1 MTLRPLGDYLDVLRT
16 TTPLVHCIT
25 NYVAMNSTANL
36 LLATGASPAMLHA
49 PEEVAE
55 FTAISA
61 GLSINIGTISSH
73 WADAMLTATAT
84 ADQHGI
90 PWVLDPVAVG
100 ATRYRQTL
108 CAQLLAA
115 KPSVIRG
122 NASEILALNGLANQ
136 GRGVDSTAA
145 TDQAMDA
152 AIALAQKHGCIVA
165 MTGESDYVTDGTQ
178 HYRVNGGHL
187 LMPRVTTLG
196 CGLSALTAGFVAA
209 NREAPLGAT
218 TAALACFAVA
228 GERAGNSAKGPGS
241 FQIALLDALYQLTPD
256 DLTAYAQLE
265 ALHAA

>member
-1 MTLRPLGDYLDVLRT
+1 MTLRPLGNYLETLRAV
-16 TTPLVHCIT
+16 TPLVHCMT

-55 FTAISA
+55 FTAISS
-61 GLSINIGTISSH
+61 GLSINIGTISAH
-73 WADAMLTATAT
+73 WADAMLVATAT
-84 ADQHGI
+84 AHEHGV

-108 CAQLLAA
+108 CAQLLVA

-122 NASEILALNGLANQ
+122 NASEILALNGLASQ

-145 TDQAMDA
+145 TEQVMDA
-152 AIALAQKHGCIVA
+152 AIALAQQYGCIVA
-165 MTGESDYVTDGTQ
+165 MTGESDWVTDGTQ
-178 HYRVNGGHL
+178 HYRINGGHP

-196 CGLSALTAGFVAA
+196 CGLSALVASFVAA

-218 TAALACFAVA
+218 AAALACFAVA
-228 GERAGNSAKGPGS
+228 GERAGNSAQGPGS
-241 FQIALLDALYQLTPD
+241 FQVALLDALYQLTPD
-256 DLTAYAQLE
+256 DLTILSQLE
-265 ALHAA
+265 AMHGA

>member
-1 MTLRPLGDYLDVLRT
+1 MTLRPLGDYLETLRSL
-16 TTPLVHCIT
+16 TPLVHCMT

-61 GLSINIGTISSH
+61 GLSINIGTISAH

-84 ADQHGI
+84 ADQHAI

-108 CAQLLAA
+108 CAKLLAA

-122 NASEILALNGLANQ
+122 NASEILALNGLASQ
-136 GRGVDSTAA
+136 GRGVDATAA
-145 TDQAMDA
+145 TDQAVDA

-165 MTGESDYVTDGTQ
+165 MTGESDWVTDGTQ
-178 HYRVNGGHL
+178 HYRINGGHP

-196 CGLSALTAGFVAA
+196 CGLSALVAGFVAA
-209 NREAPLGAT
+209 NRDAPLGAT
-218 TAALACFAVA
+218 AAALACFAVT
-228 GERAGNSAKGPGS
+228 GERAGSHANGPGS
-241 FQIALLDALYQLTPD
+241 FQVALLDALYQLTPD
-256 DLTAYAQLE
+256 DLTTYAQLE
-265 ALHAA
+265 AIHAA

>member
-1 MTLRPLGDYLDVLRT
+1 MTLPPLGDYLAALRT
-16 TTPLVHCIT
+16 KAPLVHCMT

-55 FTAISA
+55 FTALSD

-73 WADAMLTATAT
+73 WADAMLIATAT
-84 ADQHGI
+84 AHQHAI

-108 CAQLLAA
+108 CAKLLAA

-122 NASEILALNGLANQ
+122 NASEILALNGLDNQ

-145 TDQAMDA
+145 TDQAVDA
-152 AIALAQKHGCIVA
+152 AIALAKQHSCIVA
-165 MTGESDYVTDGTQ
+165 MTGESDWLTDGTQ
-178 HYRVNGGHL
+178 HYRISGGHP

-196 CGLSALTAGFVAA
+196 CGLSALVAAFIAA
-209 NREAPLGAT
+209 NRAPLLEAT
-218 TAALACFAVA
+218 AAALACFAVA
-228 GERAGNSAKGPGS
+228 GTRAGNAAQGPGS
-241 FQIALLDALYQLTPD
+241 FQVALLDALYQLTPD
-256 DLTAYAQLE
+256 DLTTHTQLE
-265 ALHAA
+265 ARHAA

>member
-1 MTLRPLGDYLDVLRT
+1 MILRPLGDYLEALRE

-25 NYVAMNSTANL
+25 NFVAMNSTANL

-73 WADAMLTATAT
+73 WADAMLIATAT
-84 ADQHGI
+84 ADQHTI

-100 ATRYRQTL
+100 ATHYRQTL
-108 CAQLLAA
+108 CTKLLAY

-122 NASEILALNGLANQ
+122 NASEVLALNGLTNQ
-136 GRGVDSTAA
+136 GRGVDSTAT
-145 TDQAMDA
+145 TDQAVDA

-165 MTGESDYVTDGTQ
+165 MTGESDWVTDGKQ
-178 HYRVNGGHL
+178 HYRINGGHR

-196 CGLSALTAGFVAA
+196 CGLSALVAGFVAA
-209 NREAPLGAT
+209 NREQPLEASI
-218 TAALACFAVA
+218 AALACFAVA
-228 GERAGNSAKGPGS
+228 GERAGSNTLGPGS
-241 FQIALLDALYQLTPD
+241 FQVALLDALYQLTPD
-256 DLTAYAQLE
+256 DLTTHAQLE
-265 ALHAA
+265 AIHAA

>member
-1 MTLRPLGDYLDVLRT
+1 MPLRPFGDYLNALRAE
-16 TTPLVHCIT
+16 TPLVHCIT

-73 WADAMLTATAT
+73 WADAMLTATKT
-84 ADQHGI
+84 ANQHAI

-108 CAQLLAA
+108 CAKLLAF
-115 KPSVIRG
+115 KPCVIRG
-122 NASEILALNGLANQ
+122 NASEILALCGLDSQ
-136 GRGVDSTAA
+136 GRGADSTA
-145 TDQAMDA
+145 DICQAVDA

-165 MTGESDYVTDGTQ
+165 MTGESDWVTDGAQ
-178 HYRVNGGHL
+178 HYRINGGHP

-196 CGLSALTAGFVAA
+196 CGLSALVAAFVAA
-209 NREAPLGAT
+209 NREAPLGAAS
-218 TAALACFAVA
+218 AALTCFAVA
-228 GERAGNSAKGPGS
+228 GERAGSNAQGPGS

-256 DLTAYAQLE
+256 ELTTHAQME
-265 ALHAA
+265 AIHAV